1 MYKPTPD
8 YEWSFAHCSNSLRWM
23 GAGIYTDQCCIS
35 DGVHIL
41 TCKAS
46 THGQRDWS
54 RSILMMFG
62 HTFCDDAVGQHAFI
76 TLNMSG
82 AYVYKELCL
91 LVIYKSYN

>member
-1 MYKPTPD
+1 MYKPTPV
-8 YEWSFAHCSNSLRWM
+8 YEWSFAHCSTSLKWM

-54 RSILMMFG
+54 RSILKMFG
-62 HTFCDDAVGQHAFI
+62 HTFCDDAVGQQAFMA
-76 TLNMSG
+76 LNISG
-82 AYVYKELCL
+82 VYEYTELDLYVHK
-91 LVIYKSYN
+91 